1 MKIMSSTTSVTSL
14 VRDRAFMTLFAART
28 LAMLAFAFLPVAL
41 AFGVLD
47 MPGGSA
53 GLLSTVLTFQLTPT
67 VVLMLVGGVVADRH
81 SRARVIA
88 LGETCMGTGSLALG
102 TMLLSGYTPVWL
114 LCACAALT
122 GVSGAL
128 VHPALTGII
137 PDLVAEER
145 LTEAN
150 SYLQGANATAR
161 LIGVVAGGA
170 AVAVL
175 GGGLAIA
182 CAALMYYTSAALTL
196 RLPKTSRTA
205 GTSEPMLHQ
214 LRAGW
219 SEFSSHRW
227 LWVVVLAW
235 GLMYLFFQA
244 SVGVVG
250 PVIANED
257 LGGAMGWTTVLA
269 CQAAGAIT
277 GIVVSMR
284 WRPIHPLRVG
294 CALALFVGVPG
305 LLLGLQFP
313 LWSVLVFAF
322 AMGVGF
328 QMLSVYWLT
337 SMQLEVPPQSL
348 SRVASYDALGSLL
361 LGPLGLVLAGPA
373 VEAFG
378 AHPTMIVCS
387 VASIA
392 IISGT
397 LLSKEVRDLSPY
409 GRAVPAAPR

>member
-1 MKIMSSTTSVTSL
+1 MSSASGAVPL
-14 VRDRAFMTLFAART
+14 LRQRDFVTLFVART
-28 LAMLAFAFLPVAL
+28 LAMTAFAFHPVAL
-41 AFGVLD
+41 AFGVLN

-53 GLLSTVLTFQLTPT
+53 ALLSMVLAFQLTPT

-102 TMLLSGYTPVWL
+102 AMLLSGYTPLWL
-114 LCACAALT
+114 LCTCAAMT
-122 GVSGAL
+122 GISGAL
-128 VHPALTGII
+128 VYPALTGII
-137 PDLVAEER
+137 PDLVPEER

-182 CAALMYYTSAALTL
+182 GAGAIYYASAALTL

-205 GTSEPMLHQ
+205 GTSEPMLTQ

-244 SVGVVG
+244 SVGVLG
-250 PVIANED
+250 PVIANQD
-257 LGGAMGWTTVLA
+257 LGGAAGWTLVLA
-269 CQAAGAIT
+269 CQASGAII
-277 GIVVSMR
+277 GILVAMR
-284 WRPIHPLRVG
+284 WRPRYPLRVG
-294 CALALFVGVPG
+294 CALAVSVGIPG
-305 LLLGLQFP
+305 VCLGLRFP
-313 LWSVLVFAF
+313 LWTVLVFAV
-322 AMGVGF
+322 AMGFGF

-337 SMQLEVPPQSL
+337 TMQLEVPPESL

-378 AHPTMIVCS
+378 AHASMIVCS
-387 VASIA
+387 LVSIV
-392 IISGT
+392 IMSGT
-397 LLSKEVRDLSPY
+397 LLSREVRNLSPY
-409 GRAVPAAPR
+409 YSAEPVALR